1 MIYNAVMRKEM
12 FFSIKA
18 DSEEE
23 AYDWISMH
31 DMSDVEKETTYFEYY
46 YEDMIDGEAD
56 DGDYVAVDI
65 STEE

>member
-23 AYDWISMH
+23 AYDWISTH
-31 DMSDVEKETTYFEYY
+31 DMKDVEKESTYFDYE
-46 YEDMIDGEAD
+46 YEDMIEGTTD
-56 DGDYVAVDI
+56 DDDYVAIDI
-65 STEE
+65 STED